1 MTSPK
6 TSAQEAN
13 MKHAWE
19 TIFVVVYDRR
29 KLNSL
34 DQKKIPVQ
42 PTTVLI
48 MKFEHQPNKPAAVIC
63 FRT

>member
-1 MTSPK
+1 
-6 TSAQEAN
+6 

-19 TIFVVVYDRR
+19 AIFTVVYDRR

-42 PTTVLI
+42 PTTNNEI
-48 MKFEHQPNKPAAVIC
+48 EYQANKPAAVFC
-63 FRT
+63 FCT